1 MKMRHLIE
9 FIFFKIIQILF
20 YPLPRRFHLKAG
32 KMTGFIAF
40 NLLKSKRRIA
50 MENLKLAFGK
60 ELDEKQIEKIA
71 KKCFLHFGII
81 IFDLFWLMK
90 NGEEE
95 IRKITKIKGIEILK
109 KAKESKKGGL
119 ILSAHFGNWEIVP
132 HSLALEG
139 FPINS
144 IARKFDNPYLD
155 RIITKFRERYGNR
168 IIYKQDAK
176 KEAIEILR
184 KGDFLAIIADQ
195 NTLKNHGVFVN
206 FFGVPACTA
215 VGPALF
221 HLKYGSPIIPLFCYP
236 DENYNYTIEIKEPL
250 PKEQDDDMLK
260 ITEKYTKIIEDEI
273 KKGPHLW
280 LWFHQRWKE
289 KP

>member
-20 YPLPRRFHLKAG
+20 YPLPRRLHLKAG
-32 KMTGFIAF
+32 EITGLIAF

-60 ELDEKQIEKIA
+60 ELNEKQIEKIA

-81 IFDLFWLMK
+81 IFDLLWLMK

-119 ILSAHFGNWEIVP
+119 ILSAHFGNWEIIP

-184 KGDFLAIIADQ
+184 KGDFLAILADQ

-206 FFGVPACTA
+206 FFGAPACTA

-236 DENYNYTIEIKEPL
+236 DENYNYTIEIKKPLQTEP
-250 PKEQDDDMLK
+250 DDDMLK

-273 KKGPHLW
+273 KKGQHLW